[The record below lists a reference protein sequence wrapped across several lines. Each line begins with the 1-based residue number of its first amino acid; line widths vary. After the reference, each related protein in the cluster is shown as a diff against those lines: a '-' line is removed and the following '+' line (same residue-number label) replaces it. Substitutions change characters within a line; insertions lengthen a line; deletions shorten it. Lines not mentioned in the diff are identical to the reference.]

1 MENLD
6 IFSTALTFT
15 AAKANRA
22 AAMDATE
29 RSLGSCNPV
38 GPVSTVRNVKDNLI
52 QVTGVI
58 MTRNLTETKNEFLHG
73 L

>member
-1 MENLD
+1 MESLD
-6 IFSTALTFT
+6 IFSTVLMFM
-15 AAKANRA
+15 AAKATRA
-22 AAMDATE
+22 AALDAME
-29 RSLGSCNPV
+29 RSRGSFNLV